1 MVARNGDA
9 CGARLCDG
17 GQEPVDACHCVCA
30 RGGSVVDI
38 ACDEQSVYLTGADDV
53 EDALEHEALV
63 VEHGKFVD
71 LFSDMQVGDVQKTHG
86 APLCSGV

>member
-1 MVARNGDA
+1 MNIAR
-9 CGARLCDG
+9 
-17 GQEPVDACHCVCA
+17 
-30 RGGSVVDI
+30 
-38 ACDEQSVYLTGADDV
+38 DEQGVYFACADDV

-71 LFSDMQVGDVQKTHG
+71 LLSDVQVRDVQKTHG